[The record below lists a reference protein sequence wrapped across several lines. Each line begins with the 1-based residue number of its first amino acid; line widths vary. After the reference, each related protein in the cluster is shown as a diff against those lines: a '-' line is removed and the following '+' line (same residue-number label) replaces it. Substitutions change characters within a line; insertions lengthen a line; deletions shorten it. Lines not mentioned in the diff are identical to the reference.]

1 MASFLQRIVVFLR
14 TIGAPNR
21 EPAQTFPPR
30 TVISNDLTP
39 ARNTVPHFVGTYTL
53 FVPVL
58 KGRSRF
64 LALLLAAR
72 CDSSAHGE
80 QYRTARDGL
89 GLFWAHP
96 GAKMALRRVNDSN
109 LSLVGSLGAGN
120 PTDAPFI
127 PSTRGP
133 VKEFDGVKGWGYVD
147 LAGALPLLSTSF
159 WAPPGALFLPVRLAY
174 LIPGKEINGLAGPPL
189 LPLLAVMLGD
199 LFFVRHPY
207 TVKLVLLLPE
217 PFHVAFA

>member
-30 TVISNDLTP
+30 TVISNDLP
-39 ARNTVPHFVGTYTL
+39 AARNTAPHFVGTYTL

-80 QYRTARDGL
+80 QYRTARDGIR
-89 GLFWAHP
+89 LF
-96 GAKMALRRVNDSN
+96 
-109 LSLVGSLGAGN
+109 
-120 PTDAPFI
+120 
-127 PSTRGP
+127 
-133 VKEFDGVKGWGYVD
+133 
-147 LAGALPLLSTSF
+147 
-159 WAPPGALFLPVRLAY
+159 
-174 LIPGKEINGLAGPPL
+174 
-189 LPLLAVMLGD
+189 
-199 LFFVRHPY
+199 
-207 TVKLVLLLPE
+207 
-217 PFHVAFA
+217 